1 MAQGTPPGTIAADPD
16 DARRAPRRSR
26 TRARSGGTP
35 VLVNGVLAVLIVGLV
50 AATWFI
56 LTQQE
61 QLEANQQALT
71 QAGSRLE
78 VLEQRLRL
86 TDETLSETDA
96 DTTERIGFWDSEIRK
111 LWDIGNKRNRGWI
124 ETNRANVTK
133 LTASVRSAQTELNT
147 IKSTVARLD
156 SSVKAHQEIADR
168 VAALDMNMQ
177 RLVRDQRDLVDK
189 VNAAAQMAAS
199 LKAAFES
206 RVRENE
212 EAIAAIDAHRTRL
225 NNDIAELRRRLSGGA
240 PGS

>member
-35 VLVNGVLAVLIVGLV
+35 VLVNGVLALLIVGLV
-50 AATWFI
+50 AAAWFI

-61 QLEANQQALT
+61 QLEANQQTLT
-71 QAGSRLE
+71 QAGSRLHA
-78 VLEQRLRL
+78 LEQRLRL
-86 TDETLSETDA
+86 TDETLSESDA
-96 DTTERIGFWDSEIRK
+96 DTSERIAFWDSEIRK
-111 LWDIGNKRNRGWI
+111 LWAIGNKRNRDWI

-156 SSVKAHQEIADR
+156 SSVKAHQEIADH
-168 VAALDMNMQ
+168 VSALDMNMQ

-189 VNAAAQMAAS
+189 ANAASQMAAS
-199 LKAAFES
+199 LKAALEP
-206 RVRENE
+206 RVGDNE

-225 NNDIAELRRRLSGGA
+225 NNDIAELRRRLSVGP
-240 PGS
+240 PGP